1 LDLDDEIQSEGKG
14 FSLAEGWDLS
24 DEFKECV

>member
-1 LDLDDEIQSEGKG
+1 MVLDGEIQSEGKG

-24 DEFKECV
+24 DEFKKCV